1 MYISR
6 VEIDRYNRRKVRDLT
21 HVGAYHAW
29 VEESFPSELEQSI
42 RTRKLWRIDRIQ
54 GKDYLIIVSKEKP
67 NFQKLEKYGVVGSSQ
82 TKDYQHFLN
91 NIKTGCRMNFRVV
104 LNPVISNGFSLVG
117 ESFSIV
123 ERGYEVFQKPEKP
136 IRLSKVVYEG
146 TLTVSDDTLFKKMLT
161 EGVGKKKAYGFGLM
175 TVVPLEE

>member
-67 NFQKLEKYGVVGSSQ
+67 NLQKLEKYGVVGSAQ
-82 TKDYQHFLN
+82 TKDYQHFLDS
-91 NIKTGCRMNFRVV
+91 IKTGFRMNCRIV
-104 LNPVISNGFSLVG
+104 LNPVL
-117 ESFSIV
+117 SITSPD
-123 ERGYEVFQKPEKP
+123 K
-136 IRLSKVVYEG
+136 SK
-146 TLTVSDDTLFKKMLT
+146 L
-161 EGVGKKKAYGFGLM
+161 
-175 TVVPLEE
+175 